1 MQINR
6 ISATKL
12 RARPRRAPL
21 SAAARGAGMIALF
34 ALASMCTAQSYPT
47 KPIRIVNTTAAGGPA
62 ELMARMVG

>member
-1 MQINR
+1 
-6 ISATKL
+6 
-12 RARPRRAPL
+12 
-21 SAAARGAGMIALF
+21 MIALF